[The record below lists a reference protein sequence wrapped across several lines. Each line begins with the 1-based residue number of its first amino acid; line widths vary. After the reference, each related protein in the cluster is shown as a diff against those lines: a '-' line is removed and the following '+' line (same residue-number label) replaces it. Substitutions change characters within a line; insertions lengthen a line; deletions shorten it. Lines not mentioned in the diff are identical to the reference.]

1 MGPVQLFH
9 AHSGPASSPCPR
21 GNQWARKS
29 LCPHSPW
36 LTFPSD
42 HAIPGWPVPQGHPF
56 PRTGVLP
63 FMAGP
68 RTGAQGRYAAPG
80 RPRGGHRA
88 RPPAS
93 PCPAG
98 HAVPDLG
105 LTFPLQRTR
114 FLPAARARANE

>member
-1 MGPVQLFH
+1 MDPVQVFRAL
-9 AHSGPASSPCPR
+9 SEPASSPCPR
-21 GNQWARKS
+21 ANQCAHKS

-42 HAIPGWPVPQGHPF
+42 HAIPGWPVPQEHPF
-56 PRTGVLP
+56 PRTGVPP
-63 FMAGP
+63 FVAGP
-68 RTGAQGRYAAPG
+68 RAGAQGRGEAPG
-80 RPRGGHRA
+80 GPRGGNRA

-105 LTFPLQRTR
+105 LTFPLQCTR